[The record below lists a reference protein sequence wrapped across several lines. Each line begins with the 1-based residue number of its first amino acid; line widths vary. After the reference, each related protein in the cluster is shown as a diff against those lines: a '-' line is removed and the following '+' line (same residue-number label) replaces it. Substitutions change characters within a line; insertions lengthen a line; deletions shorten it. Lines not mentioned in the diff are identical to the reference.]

1 MRIMRRRSCL
11 RGDVPD
17 GSDCVCP
24 TKTLLFKGSIIAD
37 EGIFYAAA
45 TEYGKYKK
53 EKNQNLIGVSMK
65 TYRIRPITLSRVQS
79 DKGPMTYLVH
89 YGEKIWRPYIFWIIE
104 GAEKNIIV
112 DTAIHADDYKLH
124 HKGFKNLPIEHLMSF
139 EDGLFKASL
148 SPDDI
153 DIVIQTHL
161 HFDHCHN
168 THKCKNA
175 RVLVQEEELRFARDP
190 HPVFASMY
198 DSHLLDTLV
207 FETVRGHKR
216 ILPGIE
222 VIPAPGHT
230 PGCQAVAVDTEAGH
244 AVISGFCSTMENFF
258 PAENIQ
264 ETVSPF
270 AGYPVIIPGIHYN
283 AFQAYQ
289 SIIEI
294 KALADIIL
302 PVHEPDLMNVDTIP

>member
-1 MRIMRRRSCL
+1 
-11 RGDVPD
+11 
-17 GSDCVCP
+17 
-24 TKTLLFKGSIIAD
+24 
-37 EGIFYAAA
+37 
-45 TEYGKYKK
+45 
-53 EKNQNLIGVSMK
+53 MK

-112 DTAIHADDYKLH
+112 DTAIHAEDYKSH

-139 EDGLFKASL
+139 EEGLSKASL
-148 SPDDI
+148 TPDDI

-168 THKCKNA
+168 TLKCKNA
-175 RVLVQEEELRFARDP
+175 RVLVQEGELRFARDP

-198 DSHLLDTLV
+198 DPRLFDTLD
-207 FETVRGHKR
+207 FETVRGQKR
-216 ILPGIE
+216 VLPGIE

-230 PGCQAVAVDTEAGH
+230 PGCQAVAVDTEAGR
-244 AVISGFCSTMENFF
+244 AIISGFCSTMENFF

-283 AFQAYQ
+283 AFEAYQ
-289 SIIEI
+289 SIMKI
-294 KALADIIL
+294 KALADIVL